1 MSAHQQFRELYLCPN
16 QNNIVAGVMIGGVA
30 IAPALKPIDPCT
42 GEIVA
47 GSFANQV
54 RATLENLDRF
64 LEAAGLDRGSVAR
77 ATFFMQS
84 LTERVSMNPI
94 WEEWY
99 PNPQDRP
106 PYKYV
111 PANLPE
117 GTHVVLQ
124 VIAIADAQRRG
135 LEVEGL
141 VHQDPMPLG
150 VVMGNLITTS
160 RIFARRQADDATQH
174 TQDVFAN
181 IENVLNEVPATAVDL
196 QQVTAFI
203 GDPAYR
209 DAVAAE
215 LTNILSDR
223 GADPIVNIL
232 EVDLGGY
239 ALPRLEVIALLP
251 E

>member
-1 MSAHQQFRELYLCPN
+1 MSTPLQFQELYLCPT
-16 QNNIVAGVMIGGVA
+16 QSNIVAGVMIGDVA

-42 GEIVA
+42 GKIIA
-47 GSFANQV
+47 ASFAGQV
-54 RATLENLDRF
+54 RTTLENLDRF
-64 LEAAGLDRGSVAR
+64 LETAGLNRGSVAR

-84 LTERVSMNPI
+84 LTERVSMNPV

-117 GTHVVLQ
+117 GTHVMLQ
-124 VIAIADAQRRG
+124 IIAVRNAQRRG
-135 LEVEGL
+135 LQVDGL

-160 RIFARRQADDATQH
+160 RIFAHRQVDDAAWH

-181 IENVLNEVPATAVDL
+181 IEKVLDQVSASAADL
-196 QQVTAFI
+196 QQVSVFI
-203 GDPAYR
+203 GDPAYH
-209 DAVAAE
+209 DTVAAQ
-215 LTNILSDR
+215 LTDILTGQ

-232 EVDLGGY
+232 EVDLGVY